1 MGVED
6 RTSDDA
12 HVPERLS
19 WDQVLAWRLE
29 RHHLARPVPR
39 KRALD
44 VVHDLCTPRSC
55 RRPS

>member
-1 MGVED
+1 MMPTCPSG
-6 RTSDDA
+6 
-12 HVPERLS
+12 LS